1 LITSD
6 GHGIPGFI
14 KNRFRIQAPERSETM
29 AKKSTRSVF
38 TCQTC
43 GYQAP
48 KWMGKCLECGA
59 WDTLVEETIRP
70 VDGDRRLTV
79 PGEGTARPVAI
90 DSVETT
96 GEERLF
102 TGISE
107 FDRVLGGGVVL
118 GSMVLIGGDPG
129 IGKSTLM
136 LQALHG
142 LAGKNQKVL
151 YVSGEESI
159 RQLSIRSRR
168 LGTDDAHL
176 MVVSEINLESIL
188 SIVADMKPAAL
199 VIDSIQTMFNSD
211 LSSAPGSVSQVR
223 EATLR
228 LMLVAKKTGLP
239 IFIIGHVTK
248 EGAIAGPR
256 LLEHMVDTVLY
267 FEGDRNYI
275 YRVLRAVKNRFGS
288 TNEIGVFEM
297 TETGLNEIL
306 NPSAVFLTERS
317 DNTPGSIVTCAM
329 EGTRPILVE
338 MQALTSSTS
347 FGTPRRTILGLDHN
361 RVALLAAV
369 MEKKLGM
376 HLIGHD
382 IFMNVA
388 GGVKV
393 DEPAA
398 DLGIVAAVA
407 SSFLDRPVRAN
418 TVILGEVGL
427 TGEVRGVSQIDSRV
441 AESRKMGFTRC
452 VLPKSSL
459 EQSRGDTGMT
469 LLGVSTV
476 DEAVEIMF

>member
-1 LITSD
+1 MQTIELE
-6 GHGIPGFI
+6 P
-14 KNRFRIQAPERSETM
+14 M
-29 AKKSTRSVF
+29 VKKSIKTVF

-43 GYQAP
+43 GYRAP
-48 KWMGKCLECGA
+48 KWMGKCSECGE
-59 WDTLVEETIRP
+59 WDTLVEETIQTPTKGRSL
-70 VDGDRRLTV
+70 VI
-79 PGEGTARPVAI
+79 PGEGAARPVAI

-96 GEERLF
+96 GEERLL

-107 FDRVLGGGVVL
+107 FDRVLGGGVVM

-136 LQALHG
+136 LQVLSG
-142 LAGKNQKVL
+142 LARKKHTVL
-151 YVSGEESI
+151 YVSGEESV

-168 LGTDDAHL
+168 LGTDCSHL
-176 MVVSEINLESIL
+176 MVVSEIDLESIM
-188 SIVADMKPAAL
+188 SMVADYKPSVL
-199 VIDSIQTMFNSD
+199 VVDSIQTMFNSD
-211 LSSAPGSVSQVR
+211 LTSAPGSVSQVR

-228 LMLVAKKTGLP
+228 LMLMAKKTGLP
-239 IFIIGHVTK
+239 VFIVGHVTK

-297 TETGLNEIL
+297 TATGLDEIV
-306 NPSAVFLTERS
+306 NPSAVFLTERAN
-317 DNTPGSIVTCAM
+317 NTVGSIVTCAM

-347 FGTPRRTILGLDHN
+347 FGTPRRTILGLDRN
-361 RVALLAAV
+361 RVALLTAV

-407 SSFLDRPVRAN
+407 SSFLDRPVHAD

-427 TGEVRGVSQIDSRV
+427 TGEIRGVSQIDTRM
-441 AESRKMGFTRC
+441 AESKKMGFTRC
-452 VLPKSSL
+452 ILPQSSL
-459 EQSRGDTGMT
+459 EQSRAETPIT

-476 DEAVEIMF
+476 EEAVEMMF

>member
-1 LITSD
+1 MQQVMDYFAIILDDSLRV
-6 GHGIPGFI
+6 H
-14 KNRFRIQAPERSETM
+14 QRSTM
-29 AKKSTRSVF
+29 TKKSTKSIF
-38 TCQTC
+38 TCQSC
-43 GYQAP
+43 GHRAH
-48 KWMGKCLECGA
+48 KWMGKCPECGE
-59 WDTLVEETIRP
+59 WDTLVEEIVRP
-70 VDGDRRLTV
+70 SSPGRSMVGPREDASHPV
-79 PGEGTARPVAI
+79 PI
-90 DSVETT
+90 DSVETLS
-96 GEERLF
+96 EERLI

-107 FDRVLGGGVVL
+107 FDRVLGKGVVL
-118 GSMVLIGGDPG
+118 GSLVLIGGDPG

-136 LQALHG
+136 LQALCG
-142 LAGKNQKVL
+142 FARNKQKVL
-151 YVSGEESI
+151 YVSGEESVK
-159 RQLSIRSRR
+159 QLSIRSRR
-168 LGTDDAHL
+168 LGTDNENL
-176 MVVSEINLESIL
+176 MVVSEIDLEAIL
-188 SIVADMKPAAL
+188 NIVAELKPAVL
-199 VIDSIQTMFNSD
+199 VVDSIQTMFNSD
-211 LSSAPGSVSQVR
+211 LTSAPGSVSQVR

-228 LMLVAKKTGLP
+228 LMLMAKKTGMP
-239 IFIIGHVTK
+239 VFIIGHVTK
-248 EGAIAGPR
+248 EGVIAGPR

-267 FEGDRNYI
+267 FEGDRNHI

-297 TETGLNEIL
+297 TEKGLEEIL

-317 DNTPGSIVTCAM
+317 TNTPGSIVTCAM

-407 SSFLDRPVRAN
+407 SSFLDRPIRAD
-418 TVILGEVGL
+418 TVVVGEVGL
-427 TGEVRGVSQIDSRV
+427 TGEIRGVSQIDTRV
-441 AESRKMGFTRC
+441 SESKKMGFMRC
-452 VLPKSSL
+452 IIPQNSL
-459 EQSRGDTGMT
+459 ERSRAGTEMNV
-469 LLGVSTV
+469 LGVSTV
-476 DEAVEIMF
+476 AEAVEIMF